1 MAVDGTSSHRNI
13 PVTQVTL
20 VNNQGSLFVVDLFQL
35 TKHTA
40 VNIATEVVKV
50 LREQPWWDQA
60 KSKIKGIA
68 SDTAANQI
76 AANRIIKEKLVSD
89 GIDLRSYRCT
99 MHLVRNRIRNKILL
113 YLKNLTYVLTISSKI
128 QVCTIKK

>member
-1 MAVDGTSSHRNI
+1 MKRNI

-20 VNNQGSLFVVDLFQL
+20 IINQG
-35 TKHTA
+35 TIK
-40 VNIATEVVKV
+40 
-50 LREQPWWDQA
+50 DQA
-60 KSKIKGIA
+60 KSEIEGIA

-76 AANRIIKEKLVSD
+76 AANRIIKERLVSD
-89 GIDLRSYRCT
+89 GLDLRSYRCT